1 MKGTA
6 MITRRHFTSS
16 AAVAFAAGLGMPL
29 TARAA
34 VNLDVSTILPDGS
47 FHTDNAKL
55 YAAEVLKATQGEV
68 KINVHS
74 GGALGFKGPDHLR
87 AVRDGLVP
95 MADILVSQQVGDEP
109 LYGAESLPFLVN
121 TPEELQVLHKYLRPD
136 LEAAAQKHNQR
147 ILYMVPWPTQ
157 YFHLKVK
164 SDSVAGL
171 KGVKIRVSDKNSQ
184 DMVAALGM
192 SPVLIPWGET
202 IPALASGAIS
212 GVVTSSVSGV
222 DGRLWEFVKYVYPTN
237 HTWTCQMVNINL
249 DAFRKLS
256 QAQQDALLST
266 ARRLEPLFWARTRN
280 VDAESLKR
288 LKEQG
293 MEVVSI
299 PPAMAA
305 ELRQRTA
312 PLVEAFVKRVPASR
326 KAIEAYMA
334 EVRRS

>member
-1 MKGTA
+1 
-6 MITRRHFTSS
+6 MITRRHFTGS
-16 AAVAFAAGLGMPL
+16 AAAAFAAGLGGPL

-47 FHTDNAKL
+47 FHTENAKL
-55 YAAEVLKATQGEV
+55 YAAEVSKATQAAV
-68 KINVHS
+68 RINVHA
-74 GGALGFKGPDHLR
+74 GGGLGFKGPDHLR

-121 TPEELQVLHKYLRPD
+121 TPEELHVLHKHLRPD
-136 LEAAAQKHNQR
+136 LEAAALRHNQR
-147 ILYMVPWPTQ
+147 VLYMVPWPTQ

-164 SDSVAGL
+164 SDTVAGL

-249 DAFRKLS
+249 DAMRKLP
-256 QAQQDALLST
+256 QAQQDVLVST
-266 ARRLEPLFWARTRN
+266 ARRMEPMFWARTRN
-280 VDAESLKR
+280 VDVESLKR

-293 MEVVSI
+293 MEVVAI

-312 PLVEAFVKRVPASR
+312 PLIEAFVKRVPASR
-326 KAIEAYMA
+326 KPIEAYMA